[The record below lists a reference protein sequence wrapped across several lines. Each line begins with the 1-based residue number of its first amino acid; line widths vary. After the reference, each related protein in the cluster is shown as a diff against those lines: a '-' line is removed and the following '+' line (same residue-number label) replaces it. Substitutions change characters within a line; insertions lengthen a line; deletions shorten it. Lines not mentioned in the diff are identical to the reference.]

1 MSRIWKSKSVDQRNF
16 SRPIAQDGGAGVQC
30 KHILLASEI
39 VFGALGLIV
48 EVASVLDGD
57 LIPFLGLVGAVALVD
72 NLPSD
77 THCAGGSDRCC

>member
-1 MSRIWKSKSVDQRNF
+1 M
-16 SRPIAQDGGAGVQC
+16 QC
-30 KHILLASEI
+30 KHILFAPEI
-39 VFGALGLIV
+39 IFGALGLVV

-77 THCAGGSDRCC
+77 AHCAGCK